1 MDQHVQIFWMFRH
14 SGSPRSA
21 VSAFWFSSLVFS
33 IAAALNINSVQAGLS
48 YVGVCLAAAG
58 NYLTLAVVLAWA
70 GSNAR
75 GDLKRGVVLAMAI
88 GISNLGGVCS
98 SFIYVD
104 PPRFHIE
111 QGTNMGFISL
121 SIIMSIFAMWNYNQL
136 NRKKEVRCLA
146 ENIGDNRRYEFK
158 DIGDASPLFR

>member
-1 MDQHVQIFWMFRH
+1 MYKYFGCFGILVLLAQPI
-14 SGSPRSA
+14 A
-21 VSAFWFSSLVFS
+21 VSAFWFSSLF
-33 IAAALNINSVQAGLS
+33 AGAFLETR
-48 YVGVCLAAAG
+48 LFI
-58 NYLTLAVVLAWA
+58 VLAWA
-70 GSNAR
+70 GLNVR

-111 QGTNMGFISL
+111 HGTNMGFISL
-121 SIIMSIFAMWNYNQL
+121 S
-136 NRKKEVRCLA
+136 KKEAQCLA

-158 DIGDASPLFR
+158 DIGDASLLFRNKAHTYISFVIVLA